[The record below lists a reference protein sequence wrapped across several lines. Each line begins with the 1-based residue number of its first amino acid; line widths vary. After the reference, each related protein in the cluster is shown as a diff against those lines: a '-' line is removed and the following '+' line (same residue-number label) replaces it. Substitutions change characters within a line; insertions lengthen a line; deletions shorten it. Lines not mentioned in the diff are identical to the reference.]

1 VTIVIL
7 LVLVVVLWIV
17 VLTPS
22 AWRRLAERQ
31 GAGSIDHFHHQL
43 ALLEHAGPKIMAPA
57 YRLHTAVPGGSP
69 IDTQGPLE
77 VDTGRPKLV
86 LLRPVGDEVSA
97 DIEGTDGAHYE
108 RVGLLEAPE
117 PPRCQAETRAEL
129 AAYRRQQARQ
139 RCTMLLRC
147 LTGVSIATAVLGV
160 FPTMRL
166 AWIFTGLSGIALL
179 GLVAMMGYAREI
191 EGQQVRQRQRWATE
205 DESFAYDDYYD
216 GAASVGA
223 AEAGYPG
230 AWDDEAEEEFPRQA
244 AGAG

>member
-1 VTIVIL
+1 MIL
-7 LVLVVVLWIV
+7 LVLVVVLWVV
-17 VLTPS
+17 VLIPS

-43 ALLEHAGPKIMAPA
+43 QLLEHAGPKIMTPA
-57 YRLHTAVPGGSP
+57 YRLHTAVPGGAP

-86 LLRPVGDEVSA
+86 LLRPVGDDDSA
-97 DIEGTDGAHYE
+97 DVEGTDGAHYE

-147 LTGVSIATAVLGV
+147 LTGVAIATGVLGV

-179 GLVAMMGYAREI
+179 SVVALMGYAREI
-191 EGQQVRQRQRWATE
+191 EVQHVRQQHRWAI
-205 DESFAYDDYYD
+205 DESYGYDDYYD
-216 GAASVGA
+216 EVGAMGA

-230 AWDDEAEEEFPRQA
+230 AWDEDDELPRQA
-244 AGAG
+244 AGGR